1 MKVTAIVIRDAEGE
15 RRYTLD
21 RLPLRLGTG
30 SDCEIRLPGPGNAP
44 VASIDE
50 LDGEPFV
57 QPVGRGGAVRMNG
70 EALTTSRRLSAG
82 DDIEFFGT
90 RIDIAE
96 QAGEMLARV
105 RLEDSAYVTKP
116 PEMADGTGAADE
128 TIAPTAFR
136 RASETVAAAAPAH
149 NYRWQTGIG
158 IAVAALVLASYLL
171 FSARSIQF
179 DVLPGEPYDLSIS
192 GGWFRLPIGDR
203 ILLRPGDYIVNV
215 SKAGYYD
222 VSQSFEVGGEA
233 RSQDIPIEMRKLPGT
248 LTVHTDPAVEAIVT
262 VDEAQI
268 GQAPYGPLEM
278 QPGVHTV
285 TVSAD
290 RFLPYHDRVAVPGLG
305 KHQQLFVQLVPRWAD
320 VEITSEPSGAIVYRG
335 DDRIGVTPARVELI
349 EGTHQLSVV
358 REGFKAWDGIIETAA
373 NEDRALP
380 TIRLEPANA
389 ELHVITVPIGAN
401 VTVDGRYRGQSP
413 ISLALSPDVD
423 YRIGVSKAGY
433 GSAVRQV
440 RLQAAASRELSIDM
454 TARVGIVNVN
464 VMPGDAT
471 VYVDGRES
479 AIGSATLHLSSAP
492 HRLEVRK
499 AGHQTFTRSITP
511 RPGYPQTIDVR
522 LLTDEQ
528 VRMQSVAASL
538 TTSQGQVL
546 RRVEPGELVMGSSRS
561 EQGRRA
567 NEVLVPVRVTK
578 PFYISA
584 NEVTNKQ
591 FARFRANHNSGGDL
605 HPALSGDSNP
615 VTNVTWAD
623 AVEYCNWLSAEEGLP
638 LAYEKRFEKWEPII
652 PAPDGYR
659 LPTEAEWALAIRY
672 QGRSR
677 ATVFPWGNQMPPRRD
692 SGNYADR
699 SAEGVVPSILPGYD
713 DGYTS
718 TAPVGS
724 FPPNALG
731 IHDGGGNVAEWVQDY
746 YSVPTPGET
755 EPLVDPT
762 GPRSGTHHVIR
773 GSSWRHAGILE
784 LRLAYRDFGS
794 DGRFDVGFRIVR
806 NAPEA
811 DDEQS
816 AP

>member
-15 RRYTLD
+15 RRFALD

-44 VASIDE
+44 VATVDE

-57 QPVGRGGAVRMNG
+57 QPVGRGGAVRING
-70 EALTTSRRLSAG
+70 EALTTAKRLAAG
-82 DDIEFFGT
+82 DVLEFFGT
-90 RIDIAE
+90 RVEIDKD
-96 QAGEMLARV
+96 GGDMLARV
-105 RLEDSAYVTKP
+105 HLEDSAYITKP
-116 PEMADGTGAADE
+116 PELAADAGTDE

-136 RASETVAAAAPAH
+136 RATQTAAAVEPAR
-149 NYRWQTGIG
+149 NYRWQAG
-158 IAVAALVLASYLL
+158 IAIAVIALVAASYLL
-171 FSARSIQF
+171 FSARSIRF
-179 DVLPGEPYDLSIS
+179 DVQPGEPYALSIE

-203 ILLRPGDYIVNV
+203 ILLRTGDYVV
-215 SKAGYYD
+215 RVQKDGYYD
-222 VSQSFEVGGEA
+222 VSQTFEVGAE
-233 RSQDIPIEMRKLPGT
+233 RSQDIPIAMRKLPGR
-248 LTVHTDPAVEAIVT
+248 LTIYTEPAVDAIVT
-262 VDEAQI
+262 VDEARI
-268 GQAPYGPLEM
+268 GQAPYGPLEVE
-278 QPGVHTV
+278 PGVHTI

-290 RFLPYHDRVAVPGLG
+290 RFLPYQDRLPVPGLG
-305 KHQQLFVQLVPRWAD
+305 RHQQLYVQLVPRWAD
-320 VEITSEPSGAIVYRG
+320 VEITSEPAGAIVYRG
-335 DDRIGVTPARVELI
+335 DDRVGVTPATVQLM

-358 REGFKAWDGIIETAA
+358 REGFAAWDGVIETRA
-373 NEDRALP
+373 NEDRVLP
-380 TIRLEPANA
+380 LIELAPANA
-389 ELHVITVPIGAN
+389 ELRVLTVPVGAN

-413 ISLALSPDVD
+413 LELALSPDVD
-423 YRIGVSKAGY
+423 YQIGVSKAGY

-440 RLQAAASRELSIDM
+440 RLAAASSRELNIDM
-454 TARVGIVNVN
+454 TARVGVVTVNVS
-464 VMPGDAT
+464 PADAT

-479 AIGSATLHLSSAP
+479 GTGTTTLHLSSAP

-499 AGHQTFTRSITP
+499 AGYQGFVRSVTP
-511 RPGYPQTIDVR
+511 KPGYPQTVDVR
-522 LLTDEQ
+522 LLTEEQ
-528 VRMQSVAASL
+528 VRMQSVAATL

-567 NEVLVPVRVTK
+567 NEVLVPVKITK
-578 PFYISA
+578 PFYIGEK
-584 NEVTNKQ
+584 EVTNKE
-591 FARFRANHNSGGDL
+591 FSAFRSNHNSGGDL
-605 HPALSGDSNP
+605 HPALSGDANP

-623 AVEYCNWLSAEEGLP
+623 AVEYCNWLSAQEGLP
-638 LAYEKRFEKWEPII
+638 LAYEKRFERWEPIV

-672 QGRSR
+672 QGRER
-677 ATVFPWGNQMPPRRD
+677 AWVFPWGNEMPPRPD
-692 SGNYADR
+692 SGNYADQ
-699 SAEGVVPSILPGYD
+699 SAEGVVPSILPGYN

-731 IHDGGGNVAEWVQDY
+731 IYDGGGNVAEWVQDY

-794 DGRFDVGFRIVR
+794 EGRFDVGFRIVR
-806 NAPEA
+806 NAPGEA
-811 DDEQS
+811 AEE
-816 AP
+816 APAP